1 MTTYN
6 DVQNSQRNGEMVK
19 RINEI
24 AYYIGIESNENNAVI
39 NAGFFNL
46 LTNLKCHFKG
56 EEIELDGIKEEIAD
70 LAFYLGSEMN
80 AGNAD
85 FVSQSIG
92 TLYEIK
98 EAIAA

>member
-6 DVQNSQRNGEMVK
+6 DVQNNQRNGEMVK

-24 AYYIGIESNENNAVI
+24 AYYIGIESNETNAII

-56 EEIELDGIKEEIAD
+56 EEIELENIEEEIAD

-80 AGNAD
+80 ACNVD

-98 EAIAA
+98 EVIAA